1 MGIVG
6 ADMSNLKEWTQLALL
21 LFPESS
27 FEEEVSLHKKI
38 LASKNEVG
46 LLYQQGGRYLGFM
59 NLCIRNDYVNGT
71 DTSPVLFVEAIY
83 VLPDYRHQGIGK
95 EFIQYAEKY
104 AKDRGITQIASDCY
118 IDNSLSERF
127 HRSCGFI
134 EKERVIC
141 FVKNV
146 EK

>member
-27 FEEEVSLHKKI
+27 FEEEASLHKKI

-59 NLCIRNDYVNGT
+59 NLCIRNNYVNGT

-83 VLPDYRHQGIGK
+83 VLPGYRHQGIGK
-95 EFIQYAEKY
+95 EFIKYAEKY
-104 AKDRGITQIASDCY
+104 AKDREITQIASDCY

-127 HRSCGFI
+127 HRSCGFV

-146 EK
+146 